1 MPESQFTDQPTVV
14 LPPAQPTYPGPQQVF
29 RNPHRGVVG
38 GVAAGLGDYFGISAT
53 KVRIVLAALC
63 VVGFAGAI
71 VYGLGWLFIPARPE
85 GLAPP
90 RDAEQVALGTPAE
103 LRAEQRTGRVLVLA
117 GIVAALL
124 GGFTVTANI
133 FAIAV
138 PLVVVAVGAGLVW
151 RELDVAGT
159 GEAGAAERPLAALA
173 GDRFALLRI
182 AAGVALVVVGLAI
195 AVLREI
201 DVAQFGTAVVVIV
214 AALAGIALLTVP
226 LWMRML
232 RTVEAERAAAVR
244 EKERANIAS
253 HLHDSVL
260 QTLALIQ
267 KRADDP
273 AQVAKLARRQE
284 RELRQWLFAAGER
297 SRNDPDSVAAAVER
311 IAEEIEDTYELQVSQ
326 VVVGG
331 DAPLGENE
339 AAAVAAARE
348 CLVNVAKHAG
358 VERADVFCELYPL
371 DDEAALEIFVRDRGR
386 GFLPEEVPEDRKGL
400 ALSVRERV
408 ENHGGSVR
416 VRSRIGSGTEVAI
429 RVPRTAQ
436 AAAEPDR

>member
-1 MPESQFTDQPTVV
+1 MSESQFTDQPTVV
-14 LPPAQPTYPGPQQVF
+14 LSQQTPTYPGPQKVF

-38 GVAAGLGDYFGISAT
+38 GVAAGLGEYLGIAPT
-53 KVRIVLAALC
+53 KVRIVLGALC

-71 VYGLGWLFIPARPE
+71 VYGLSWLFIPARPE
-85 GLAPP
+85 GVAPP
-90 RDAEQVALGTPAE
+90 RDAERVALGTDSE
-103 LRAEQRTGRVLVLA
+103 LRAEQRTGRMLVFA

-133 FAIAV
+133 FAVAV
-138 PLVVVAVGAGLVW
+138 PLIVVALGAGLVW
-151 RELDVAGT
+151 RELDF
-159 GEAGAAERPLAALA
+159 AGAGDGDAERPLAALA

-195 AVLREI
+195 AVFREI
-201 DVAQFGTAVVVIV
+201 DVAQFGTALVVIV

-273 AQVAKLARRQE
+273 AQVTTLARRQE

-358 VERADVFCELYPL
+358 VDRADVFCEIYPM

-408 ENHGGSVR
+408 ENHGGTAR
-416 VRSRIGSGTEVAI
+416 VRSRLGSGTEVAI
-429 RVPRTAQ
+429 RVPRTASDGTDS
-436 AAAEPDR
+436 DR